1 MKKVL
6 ILLFCC
12 ICTFSAFSQ
21 QAPQSRLSGIV
32 KPVAG
37 TQVSFNYITKGGPL
51 NGRDTL
57 SCVIYM
63 YNNYVWKIDDVNITR
78 SAAGQWKGNYQLPTD
93 CAFFALSFRVG
104 DMFNR
109 VVDNDDAN
117 GGYIFTTHDA
127 DGKALPGGYL
137 ACATFRK
144 QSLFGLSDYYQ
155 KFDISDDAVKMWENR
170 EVQLYSDNL
179 PQYIEYYMQGINLI
193 AGKKYPKVVDH
204 FFDMAKSGL
213 KMNEHVLA
221 TFENI
226 YRFTVKN
233 TTKADSIKD
242 AALKLYPNGS
252 IARAIAFH
260 KAEALT
266 KEEAA
271 TAIDAFY
278 KDFPYE
284 DCLKDPFS
292 QPQLYMYYNLSRV
305 YTTYLFESK
314 QYDRLI
320 KSLPRF
326 NFVSLSEAF
335 RWNIFRSWRMHFVGF
350 DTIYTVAKPLMEQMI
365 VKRHDL
371 SNMDGLRFSPKEA
384 QSMLDGQ
391 FLERVGMYIQ
401 LLKDLKKYD
410 EANQC
415 FSYYTNDDQLYA
427 DATLNQAHY
436 DILTALNKNDEA
448 TEVLKKSVKYNTA
461 TTEMIAALR
470 KIVNPA
476 SENAFQK
483 YLDNLKGKTVKEE
496 LVREVK
502 SQLQDGVIAPFEFQ
516 DANGKVIRSTDWKN
530 KVVVIDFWANW
541 CAPCKA
547 AMEGMK
553 IAVDKY
559 ANDKDVLFYF
569 CDTQDSGIKGKPITD
584 KFMKSKGY
592 TNFNVVYDMYNPV
605 TKGYSKA
612 FGVFSKKFN
621 SSGIPRKVI
630 MKGGKMR
637 YTAEGY
643 CGSPSKLADEI
654 STAVEIIKQLK

>member
-1 MKKVL
+1 
-6 ILLFCC
+6 
-12 ICTFSAFSQ
+12 
-21 QAPQSRLSGIV
+21 
-32 KPVAG
+32 
-37 TQVSFNYITKGGPL
+37 
-51 NGRDTL
+51 
-57 SCVIYM
+57 
-63 YNNYVWKIDDVNITR
+63 
-78 SAAGQWKGNYQLPTD
+78 
-93 CAFFALSFRVG
+93 
-104 DMFNR
+104 
-109 VVDNDDAN
+109 
-117 GGYIFTTHDA
+117 
-127 DGKALPGGYL
+127 
-137 ACATFRK
+137 
-144 QSLFGLSDYYQ
+144 
-155 KFDISDDAVKMWENR
+155 
-170 EVQLYSDNL
+170 
-179 PQYIEYYMQGINLI
+179 
-193 AGKKYPKVVDH
+193 
-204 FFDMAKSGL
+204 
-213 KMNEHVLA
+213 
-221 TFENI
+221 
-226 YRFTVKN
+226 
-233 TTKADSIKD
+233 
-242 AALKLYPNGS
+242 
-252 IARAIAFH
+252 
-260 KAEALT
+260 
-266 KEEAA
+266 
-271 TAIDAFY
+271 
-278 KDFPYE
+278 
-284 DCLKDPFS
+284 
-292 QPQLYMYYNLSRV
+292 
-305 YTTYLFESK
+305 
-314 QYDRLI
+314 
-320 KSLPRF
+320 
-326 NFVSLSEAF
+326 
-335 RWNIFRSWRMHFVGF
+335 
-350 DTIYTVAKPLMEQMI
+350 
-365 VKRHDL
+365 
-371 SNMDGLRFSPKEA
+371 
-384 QSMLDGQ
+384 
-391 FLERVGMYIQ
+391 
-401 LLKDLKKYD
+401 
-410 EANQC
+410 
-415 FSYYTNDDQLYA
+415 
-427 DATLNQAHY
+427 
-436 DILTALNKNDEA
+436 LTALNKNDEA